1 MKKNFLIAILFLLP
15 CICSFAQG
23 AGDGRDGWWCWDA
36 NNDDFQCYVMLSGSD
51 VRDYVVIPH
60 KDGSCHVFLWVSK
73 LVEEQWTSCADGK
86 ITRLR
91 MPSNEIR
98 IGGGDMVFSR
108 MAEPFPFEY
117 REQYFQKQKN
127 GSEKYL
133 LFVPAK

>member
-1 MKKNFLIAILFLLP
+1 MKKILILISLALFT
-15 CICSFAQG
+15 CVASWARV
-23 AGDGRDGWWCWDA
+23 AEDDRDGWWCWDA
-36 NNDDFQCYVMLSGSD
+36 NNDDVQCYVMLSGSD

-127 GSEKYL
+127 GSEMYV